1 MDNCSEKHSSYNRYL
16 FDFSMKMKDIGIFP
30 ITLEKVLGNGYATG
44 MRTAMKY
51 AVEEMNI
58 TEISTAYA
66 AEKSGFRPC
75 PSKIDFSLY
84 EVSYECNGGDIV
96 TVGRYCSYKVG

>member
-1 MDNCSEKHSSYNRYL
+1 MIFFNEDEGHWDISYNL
-16 FDFSMKMKDIGIFP
+16 GKKFW
-30 ITLEKVLGNGYATG
+30 GNGYATEA

-66 AEKSGFRPC
+66 AENRASGRVLQKLGFQFIR
-75 PSKIDFSLY
+75 

-96 TVGRYCSYKVG
+96 TVGRDCSYKVG